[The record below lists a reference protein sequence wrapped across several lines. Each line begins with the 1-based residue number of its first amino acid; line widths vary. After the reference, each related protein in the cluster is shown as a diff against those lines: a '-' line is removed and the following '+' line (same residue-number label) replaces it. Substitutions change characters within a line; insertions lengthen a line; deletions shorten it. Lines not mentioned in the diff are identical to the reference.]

1 MTESNSLYDTRYN
14 SPSQSANN
22 QIIKPQ
28 LLMNTNCNPQ
38 QQPHEIGDNSQ
49 SIANPFMHAQLQP
62 QASNQYHHHQPAQYP
77 QNIQAP
83 QQQQSLQPV
92 VQQQNQSG
100 SQSVVASP
108 INISIPNR
116 PPPTKPQQPLPPKSW
131 TASGTSPGTPQN
143 YTILGHNMNLVGG
156 GGGEGRESHGSNER
170 IKNMNPNN
178 IVRIATHSPTR
189 QTRLS
194 HQFTPNLGPQTTTAT
209 AAAVA
214 MINHH
219 PSSGHHVVRYS
230 GSGMDIVNN
239 GSGGGQ
245 TTTTNGGLTLPAVS
259 TVHSTHIQTIPHSP
273 QAPYLQSNMRYHSS
287 SMTQ

>member
-62 QASNQYHHHQPAQYP
+62 QASNQYHHHPAQYP

-100 SQSVVASP
+100 SQ
-108 INISIPNR
+108 
-116 PPPTKPQQPLPPKSW
+116 
-131 TASGTSPGTPQN
+131 
-143 YTILGHNMNLVGG
+143 
-156 GGGEGRESHGSNER
+156 
-170 IKNMNPNN
+170 
-178 IVRIATHSPTR
+178 
-189 QTRLS
+189 
-194 HQFTPNLGPQTTTAT
+194 
-209 AAAVA
+209 
-214 MINHH
+214 
-219 PSSGHHVVRYS
+219 
-230 GSGMDIVNN
+230 
-239 GSGGGQ
+239 
-245 TTTTNGGLTLPAVS
+245 
-259 TVHSTHIQTIPHSP
+259 
-273 QAPYLQSNMRYHSS
+273 
-287 SMTQ
+287 